1 MLAFSLAVS
10 LMINRDLSLIF
21 LIAVPVLEAGLY
33 FIVSRSHPYFEK
45 VFHIYDE
52 LNSVVQE
59 NLAGIR
65 VVKSFI
71 CLSCSLW
78 LFVVSLLVWS
88 KNYYS
93 YKCINDDHR
102 GLIKYDCLC
111 NEYFELFDDVITS
124 IGNDQYGKSIM

>member
-21 LIAVPVLEAGLY
+21 LIAVPVLEAGVFFFFFCL
-33 FIVSRSHPYFEK
+33 HPYFLK

-65 VVKSFI
+65 VIKSFI
-71 CLSCSLW
+71 CP
-78 LFVVSLLVWS
+78 
-88 KNYYS
+88 
-93 YKCINDDHR
+93 
-102 GLIKYDCLC
+102 
-111 NEYFELFDDVITS
+111 
-124 IGNDQYGKSIM
+124 

>member
-21 LIAVPVLEAGLY
+21 LIAVLEAGLY

-71 CLSCSLW
+71 CL
-78 LFVVSLLVWS
+78 
-88 KNYYS
+88 
-93 YKCINDDHR
+93 
-102 GLIKYDCLC
+102 
-111 NEYFELFDDVITS
+111 
-124 IGNDQYGKSIM
+124 

>member
-21 LIAVPVLEAGLY
+21 LIAVPFLEAGLY

-71 CLSCSLW
+71 CL
-78 LFVVSLLVWS
+78 
-88 KNYYS
+88 
-93 YKCINDDHR
+93 
-102 GLIKYDCLC
+102 
-111 NEYFELFDDVITS
+111 
-124 IGNDQYGKSIM
+124 

>member
-52 LNSVVQE
+52 LNSVVP
-59 NLAGIR
+59 
-65 VVKSFI
+65 
-71 CLSCSLW
+71 
-78 LFVVSLLVWS
+78 VSYTHLDV
-88 KNYYS
+88 
-93 YKCINDDHR
+93 YKR
-102 GLIKYDCLC
+102 QL
-111 NEYFELFDDVITS
+111 
-124 IGNDQYGKSIM
+124 

>member
-65 VVKSFI
+65 VV
-71 CLSCSLW
+71 
-78 LFVVSLLVWS
+78 SLLVWS

-93 YKCINDDHR
+93 YKCINADHR
-102 GLIKYDCLC
+102 GLIKYDCLY
-111 NEYFELFDDVITS
+111 NEYFELSDDVITS

>member
-52 LNSVVQE
+52 LNSVVH
-59 NLAGIR
+59 LAGIR

-71 CLSCSLW
+71 CL
-78 LFVVSLLVWS
+78 
-88 KNYYS
+88 
-93 YKCINDDHR
+93 
-102 GLIKYDCLC
+102 
-111 NEYFELFDDVITS
+111 
-124 IGNDQYGKSIM
+124 

>member
-10 LMINRDLSLIF
+10 LM
-21 LIAVPVLEAGLY
+21 IAVPVLEAGLY

-71 CLSCSLW
+71 CL
-78 LFVVSLLVWS
+78 
-88 KNYYS
+88 
-93 YKCINDDHR
+93 
-102 GLIKYDCLC
+102 
-111 NEYFELFDDVITS
+111 
-124 IGNDQYGKSIM
+124 

>member
-45 VFHIYDE
+45 VFHINDE
-52 LNSVVQE
+52 
-59 NLAGIR
+59 
-65 VVKSFI
+65 
-71 CLSCSLW
+71 
-78 LFVVSLLVWS
+78 
-88 KNYYS
+88 
-93 YKCINDDHR
+93 HR

-111 NEYFELFDDVITS
+111 NEYFELSDDVITS
-124 IGNDQYGKSIM
+124 IGNNQYGKSIM

>member
-21 LIAVPVLEAGLY
+21 LIAVPVLEAG
-33 FIVSRSHPYFEK
+33 SHPYFEK

-71 CLSCSLW
+71 CL
-78 LFVVSLLVWS
+78 
-88 KNYYS
+88 
-93 YKCINDDHR
+93 
-102 GLIKYDCLC
+102 
-111 NEYFELFDDVITS
+111 
-124 IGNDQYGKSIM
+124 

>member
-1 MLAFSLAVS
+1 MKQIKNYQSYLFPVS
-10 LMINRDLSLIF
+10 YTHL
-21 LIAVPVLEAGLY
+21 

-71 CLSCSLW
+71 CL
-78 LFVVSLLVWS
+78 
-88 KNYYS
+88 
-93 YKCINDDHR
+93 
-102 GLIKYDCLC
+102 
-111 NEYFELFDDVITS
+111 
-124 IGNDQYGKSIM
+124 

>member
-21 LIAVPVLEAGLY
+21 LIAVPVLEAGGFF

-71 CLSCSLW
+71 CL
-78 LFVVSLLVWS
+78 
-88 KNYYS
+88 
-93 YKCINDDHR
+93 
-102 GLIKYDCLC
+102 
-111 NEYFELFDDVITS
+111 
-124 IGNDQYGKSIM
+124 

>member
-65 VVKSFI
+65 VVKS
-71 CLSCSLW
+71 
-78 LFVVSLLVWS
+78 
-88 KNYYS
+88 

-111 NEYFELFDDVITS
+111 NEYFELSDDVITS